1 VTKSL
6 TIIALIIAANCRV
19 ASAKE
24 ADDPTS
30 TQLPN
35 GDLLITNF
43 EQKDLGRVRA
53 WGWQFQGDAFNR
65 EYSHGSRKLRARV
78 GRYEGKW
85 FLTSVTENPKSVG
98 SLTSPPFQIQK
109 PFISFLL
116 SGGSSE
122 TKLQANLIVEGKVT
136 RTVTGNDSDI
146 FESVSFD
153 VREFINKE
161 ARFQIIDNATSIWG
175 HINLDQIVQTDQNKG
190 KRTISNLPVLPTVDS
205 GFAQLIDSGKR
216 ISGPFN
222 LKEGK
227 ITNDK
232 NESTPFENT
241 LSIFTNKPVQF
252 QGNADFIQLRNG
264 EVWYGKIIGIE
275 DQKISVQTSFAG
287 NQSIPLDQ
295 ISMLEFNKKEKGPD
309 NGTQPGTLYRI
320 QGEPIPGKLI
330 WIREKDI
337 AIESPLGI
345 IPIPRQGI
353 RRYVVSNQGAQET
366 NNSDELA
373 LADGSRIRGKVIIDE
388 AGDHLSMTHDIVGKL
403 RFPLNGIHSLKRRPN
418 NVAWLSDLRAK
429 TYKAIGPIIPPPSPK
444 LIKSLKSS
452 ITSLKVNPESR
463 ITYSVPELSPG
474 KIIFRSTIVPGQG
487 NRGSVITSLGT
498 LDKNTTTNVNPDSK
512 EQLVQIMIDPGSE
525 LELKVNFQGRLIFPC
540 AIELRDAH
548 FVSLSANQETTQT
561 KTKGT

>member
-1 VTKSL
+1 VIKNL
-6 TIIALIIAANCRV
+6 TIIALIIATQCLSS
-19 ASAKE
+19 SAKE

-30 TQLPN
+30 TRLPN
-35 GDLLITNF
+35 GDLLISDF
-43 EQKDLGRVRA
+43 EQKDLGRMRA
-53 WGWQFQGDAFNR
+53 WGWQFHGDAFNR
-65 EYSHGSRKLRARV
+65 EYSHGTRKLRARV

-98 SLTSPPFQIQK
+98 TLTSPPFQIQK

-122 TKLQANLIVEGKVT
+122 TKLQANLIVEGKVA

-146 FESVSFD
+146 FEPVSFN

-175 HINLDQIVQTDQNKG
+175 HINVDQITQTDQAKG
-190 KRTISNLPVLPTVDS
+190 KRTISNPPVLPKVDS

-241 LSIFTNKPVQF
+241 LSIFTNKPVNF
-252 QGNADFIQLRNG
+252 QANVDFIRLKNG
-264 EVWYGKIIGIE
+264 EFWSCKITGIE
-275 DQKISVQTSFAG
+275 DQKINVQTTFAG
-287 NQSIPLDQ
+287 NQSIPLNQ
-295 ISMLEFNKKEKGPD
+295 IRMLEFNKKAKGPE
-309 NGTQPGTLYRI
+309 NGNQPGTLYRL

-353 RRYVVSNQGAQET
+353 RRFVVSDQNSQET
-366 NNSDELA
+366 NSRDELA
-373 LADGSRIRGKVIIDE
+373 LTDGTRIRGDVIIDD
-388 AGDHLSMTHDIVGKL
+388 AGDHLSVTHDIVGKL
-403 RFPLNGIHSLKRRPN
+403 RFPLNGIHSLKRRPK

-429 TYKAIGPIIPPPSPK
+429 TYKATGPIIPPPSPK
-444 LIKSLKSS
+444 IIKSLKSS
-452 ITSLKVNPESR
+452 ITSLKINPQSR

-474 KIIFRSTIVPGQG
+474 QILFRSTIVPGQG
-487 NRGSVITSLGT
+487 NRGSVVTSLGS
-498 LDKNTTTNVNPDSK
+498 LNKNTTTNIDPDSK
-512 EQLVQIMIDPGSE
+512 EQLVQIMMEPGSE

-548 FVSLSANQETTQT
+548 FVSLSANQKTTQT
-561 KTKGT
+561 RTKGT

>member
-1 VTKSL
+1 MIKNL
-6 TIIALIIAANCRV
+6 TIIALIIATQCLSS
-19 ASAKE
+19 SAKE

-30 TQLPN
+30 TRLPN
-35 GDLLITNF
+35 GDLLISDF
-43 EQKDLGRVRA
+43 EQKDLGRMRA
-53 WGWQFQGDAFNR
+53 WGWQFHGDAFNR
-65 EYSHGSRKLRARV
+65 EYSHGTRKLRARV

-98 SLTSPPFQIQK
+98 TLTSPPFQIQK

-122 TKLQANLIVEGKVT
+122 TKLQANLIVEGKVA

-146 FESVSFD
+146 FEPVSFN

-175 HINLDQIVQTDQNKG
+175 HINVDQIIQTDQAKG
-190 KRTISNLPVLPTVDS
+190 KRTISNPPVLPKVDS

-241 LSIFTNKPVQF
+241 LSIFTNKPVNF
-252 QGNADFIQLRNG
+252 QANVDFIRLKNG
-264 EVWYGKIIGIE
+264 ESWSCKITGIE
-275 DQKISVQTSFAG
+275 DQKINVQTTFAG
-287 NQSIPLDQ
+287 NQSIPLNQ
-295 ISMLEFNKKEKGPD
+295 IRMLEFNKKAKGPE
-309 NGTQPGTLYRI
+309 NGNQPGTLYRL

-353 RRYVVSNQGAQET
+353 RRFVVSDQNSQET
-366 NNSDELA
+366 NSRDELA
-373 LADGSRIRGKVIIDE
+373 LTDGTRIRGDVIIDD
-388 AGDHLSMTHDIVGKL
+388 AGDHLSVTHDIVGKL
-403 RFPLNGIHSLKRRPN
+403 RFPLNGIHSLKRRPK

-429 TYKAIGPIIPPPSPK
+429 TYKATGPIIPPPSPK
-444 LIKSLKSS
+444 IIKSLKSS
-452 ITSLKVNPESR
+452 ITSLKINPQSR

-474 KIIFRSTIVPGQG
+474 QILFRSTIVPGQG
-487 NRGSVITSLGT
+487 NRGSVVTSLGS
-498 LDKNTTTNVNPDSK
+498 LNKNTTTNIDPDSK
-512 EQLVQIMIDPGSE
+512 EQLVQIMMEPGSE

-548 FVSLSANQETTQT
+548 FVSLSANQKTTQT
-561 KTKGT
+561 RTKGT

>member
-1 VTKSL
+1 MLKSL
-6 TIIALIIAANCRV
+6 TIIALIIAANYR
-19 ASAKE
+19 ASSAKE

-30 TQLPN
+30 TQLSN

-43 EQKDLGRVRA
+43 EQKDLGRIRA

-146 FESVSFD
+146 FEPVSFD

-175 HINLDQIVQTDQNKG
+175 HINLDQIVQTNQNKG
-190 KRTISNLPVLPTVDS
+190 KRTISNLPILPTIDA

-241 LSIFTNKPVQF
+241 LSIFTNKPVTF
-252 QGNADFIQLRNG
+252 QGNADFIRFRNG
-264 EVWYGKIIGIE
+264 EVWYGKITGIE
-275 DQKISVQTSFAG
+275 DQKINFQTSFAG
-287 NQSIPLDQ
+287 NQSIPLNQ
-295 ISMLEFNKKEKGPD
+295 IWMLEFNKKEKSPD
-309 NGTQPGTLYRI
+309 NGTQPSTLYRL

-353 RRYVVSNQGAQET
+353 RRFVVSAQKSQET
-366 NNSDELA
+366 NTGDELA
-373 LADGSRIRGKVIIDE
+373 LADGTRIRGDVIIDE
-388 AGDHLSMTHDIVGKL
+388 AGDHLSVTHDIVGKL
-403 RFPLNGIHSLKRRPN
+403 RFPLNGIHSLKRRPK

-498 LDKNTTTNVNPDSK
+498 LDKTTTTNINPDSK
-512 EQLVQIMIDPGSE
+512 EQLVQIIIEPGSE

>member
-1 VTKSL
+1 M
-6 TIIALIIAANCRV
+6 
-19 ASAKE
+19 
-24 ADDPTS
+24 
-30 TQLPN
+30 
-35 GDLLITNF
+35 
-43 EQKDLGRVRA
+43 
-53 WGWQFQGDAFNR
+53 
-65 EYSHGSRKLRARV
+65 
-78 GRYEGKW
+78 
-85 FLTSVTENPKSVG
+85 
-98 SLTSPPFQIQK
+98 
-109 PFISFLL
+109 
-116 SGGSSE
+116 
-122 TKLQANLIVEGKVT
+122 
-136 RTVTGNDSDI
+136 
-146 FESVSFD
+146 
-153 VREFINKE
+153 
-161 ARFQIIDNATSIWG
+161 
-175 HINLDQIVQTDQNKG
+175 DQIVQTDQNKG
-190 KRTISNLPVLPTVDS
+190 KRTISNLPVITAIDS

-232 NESTPFENT
+232 NESTSFENT
-241 LSIFTNKPVQF
+241 LSIFTNRPVTF
-252 QGNADFIQLRNG
+252 QGNADFIRLRNG
-264 EVWYGKIIGIE
+264 EVWHGKITGIE
-275 DQKISVQTSFAG
+275 DQNISVQTSFAG
-287 NQSIPLDQ
+287 NQSIPLNQ

-309 NGTQPGTLYRI
+309 NGTQPSTLYRI

-366 NNSDELA
+366 NNRDELA
-373 LADGSRIRGKVIIDE
+373 LADGSRIRGEVIIDE

-403 RFPLNGIHSLKRRPN
+403 RFPLNGIHSLKRRPK

-474 KIIFRSTIVPGQG
+474 KIIFRSTIAPGQG

-498 LDKNTTTNVNPDSK
+498 LDKNTTTNIDPDSK
-512 EQLVQIMIDPGSE
+512 EQLIQIMIEPGSE

>member
-1 VTKSL
+1 M
-6 TIIALIIAANCRV
+6 
-19 ASAKE
+19 
-24 ADDPTS
+24 
-30 TQLPN
+30 
-35 GDLLITNF
+35 
-43 EQKDLGRVRA
+43 
-53 WGWQFQGDAFNR
+53 
-65 EYSHGSRKLRARV
+65 
-78 GRYEGKW
+78 
-85 FLTSVTENPKSVG
+85 TENPKSVG
-98 SLTSPPFQIQK
+98 TLTSPPFQIQK

-122 TKLQANLIVEGKVT
+122 TKLQANLIVEGKVA

-146 FESVSFD
+146 FEPVSFN

-175 HINLDQIVQTDQNKG
+175 HINVDQITQTDQAKG
-190 KRTISNLPVLPTVDS
+190 KRTISNPPVLPKVDS

-241 LSIFTNKPVQF
+241 LSIFTNKPVNF
-252 QGNADFIQLRNG
+252 QANVDFIRLKNG
-264 EVWYGKIIGIE
+264 ESWSCKITGIE
-275 DQKISVQTSFAG
+275 DQKINVQTTFAG
-287 NQSIPLDQ
+287 NQSIPLNQ
-295 ISMLEFNKKEKGPD
+295 IRMLEFNKKAKGPE
-309 NGTQPGTLYRI
+309 NGNQPGTLYRL

-353 RRYVVSNQGAQET
+353 RRFVVSDQNSQET
-366 NNSDELA
+366 NSRDELA
-373 LADGSRIRGKVIIDE
+373 LTDGTRIRGDVIIDD
-388 AGDHLSMTHDIVGKL
+388 AGDHLSVTHDIVGKL
-403 RFPLNGIHSLKRRPN
+403 RFPLNGIHSLKRRPK

-429 TYKAIGPIIPPPSPK
+429 TYKATGPIIPPPSPK
-444 LIKSLKSS
+444 IIKSLKSS
-452 ITSLKVNPESR
+452 ITSLKINPQSR

-474 KIIFRSTIVPGQG
+474 QILFRSTIVPGQG
-487 NRGSVITSLGT
+487 NRGSVVTSLGS
-498 LDKNTTTNVNPDSK
+498 LNKNTTTNIDPDSK
-512 EQLVQIMIDPGSE
+512 EQLVQIMMEPGSE

-548 FVSLSANQETTQT
+548 FVSLSANQKTTQT
-561 KTKGT
+561 RTKGT

>member
-1 VTKSL
+1 MIKNL
-6 TIIALIIAANCRV
+6 TIIALVIATQCLST
-19 ASAKE
+19 SAKE

-30 TQLPN
+30 SPLPN
-35 GDLLITNF
+35 GDLLITDF
-43 EQKDLGRVRA
+43 EQKDLGRMRA
-53 WGWQFQGDAFNR
+53 WGWQFHGDAFNR
-65 EYSHGSRKLRARV
+65 EYSHGTRKLRARV

-98 SLTSPPFQIQK
+98 TLTSPPFQIQK

-122 TKLQANLIVEGKVT
+122 TKLQANLIIEGKVT

-146 FESVSFD
+146 FEPVSFD

-161 ARFQIIDNATSIWG
+161 GRFQIIDNATSIWG
-175 HINLDQIVQTDQNKG
+175 HINVDQITQTDQAKG
-190 KRTISNLPVLPTVDS
+190 KRTISNSPTPPKVDS

-241 LSIFTNKPVQF
+241 LSIFTNKPVNF
-252 QGNADFIQLRNG
+252 QANADFIRLRNG
-264 EVWYGKIIGIE
+264 ESWSCKITGIE
-275 DQKISVQTSFAG
+275 DRKISVQTSFAG
-287 NQSIPLDQ
+287 TQSIPLSQ
-295 ISMLEFNKKEKGPD
+295 IRMLEFNKKEKGPD
-309 NGTQPGTLYRI
+309 NGKQPGTLYRI

-353 RRYVVSNQGAQET
+353 RRFVVSDQNSEET
-366 NNSDELA
+366 NTRDELA
-373 LADGSRIRGKVIIDE
+373 LTDGTRIRGNVVIDE
-388 AGDHLSMTHDIVGKL
+388 AGDHLSVTHDIVGKL
-403 RFPLNGIHSLKRRPN
+403 RFPLNGIHSLKRRPK

-429 TYKAIGPIIPPPSPK
+429 TYKATGPIIAPPSPK

-452 ITSLKVNPESR
+452 ITSLKINPQSQ
-463 ITYSVPELSPG
+463 IIYSVPELSPG
-474 KIIFRSTIVPGQG
+474 QIIFRSTIAPGQG
-487 NRGSVITSLGT
+487 NRGSVVTSLGS
-498 LDKNTTTNVNPDSK
+498 LNKNTTTNIDPDSK

-548 FVSLSANQETTQT
+548 FVSLSANQKTTQT
-561 KTKGT
+561 RTKGT